1 MEQYTEDTIFAP
13 SSAIGGAIAVIR
25 VSGGEA
31 KRTKKILSVDPAKT
45 PRQLRHVEIRQ
56 NDELIDDGMAVYFA
70 APKSYTGEDM
80 VEINCHGGMQTVQ
93 KVLGALG
100 SLGFRPAEPG
110 EFTKR
115 AFLNGKMDLSAAE
128 AVMDVINATAEQ
140 SLKAALLQ
148 LQGSVKREIDSIES
162 LLLDA
167 LSGID
172 AAIDYPDEAEADT
185 VEALPASL
193 AGAEERVK
201 ALLFDSFRGRVLRD
215 GLRVAIVGRPNV
227 GKSSLMNALLG
238 RNRAIVTAQAGT
250 TRDVIDEKLS
260 MRGVPVRLIDTA
272 GIRSASDEAERIGV
286 DRARSE
292 LGTADVV
299 CVMLDASSALTAEDE
314 MLLEET
320 KDRMRIILLNKRD
333 LPQAMENRFD
343 GAISISAKTGTGLD
357 ELRDAILKLAAPER
371 SDGAYI
377 TNIRHIDALEHTLVS
392 LMEAKQATELDCA
405 ATDIKNALHY
415 LGSITG
421 TDVDASVIDRIFEN
435 FCVGK

>member
-1 MEQYTEDTIFAP
+1 M
-13 SSAIGGAIAVIR
+13 
-25 VSGGEA
+25 
-31 KRTKKILSVDPAKT
+31 
-45 PRQLRHVEIRQ
+45 LRHVEIRQ
-56 NDELIDDGMAVYFA
+56 AGEMIDDGMAVYFA

-80 VEINCHGGMQTVQ
+80 VELNCHGGMQTVQ

-100 SLGFRPAEPG
+100 SLGFRPAQPG

-115 AFLNGKMDLSAAE
+115 AFINGKMDLSAAE

-148 LQGSVKREIDSIES
+148 LQGSVKREIDAVES

-193 AGAEERVK
+193 AEAEERVK
-201 ALLFDSFRGRVLRD
+201 TLLFDGFRGHVLRD

-238 RNRAIVTAQAGT
+238 KNRAIVTAQAGT
-250 TRDVIDEKLS
+250 TRDVIDEKLN

-272 GIRSASDEAERIGV
+272 GIRKASDEAERIGV
-286 DRARSE
+286 DRARGE

-299 CVMLDASSALTAEDE
+299 CVVLDASHPLNEEDE
-314 MLLEET
+314 ALLEET
-320 KDRMRIILLNKRD
+320 KDKTRIVLMNKRD
-333 LPQAMENRFD
+333 LPQQIESRWD
-343 GAISISAKTGTGLD
+343 GAISISAKTGDGLD
-357 ELRDAILKLAAPER
+357 ELRGAILKLAAPER
-371 SDGAYI
+371 SDGSYI
-377 TNIRHIDALEHTLVS
+377 TNMRHIDALEHALFS
-392 LMEAKQATELDCA
+392 LMEAKNAVELDCA

>member
-1 MEQYTEDTIFAP
+1 MERVTGDTIFAP
-13 SSAIGGAIAVIR
+13 SSAVGGAIAVIR
-25 VSGGEA
+25 VSGAEA
-31 KRTKKILSVDPAKT
+31 KRTVGLLNADPTAT
-45 PRQLRHVEIRQ
+45 PRLMRHVEIRL
-56 NDELIDDGMAVYFA
+56 NGEMIDDGMAVYFA

-80 VEINCHGGMQTVQ
+80 VELNCHGGMQTVQ

-128 AVMDVINATAEQ
+128 AVMDVINASAEQ

-148 LQGSVKREIDSIES
+148 LQGSVKREIDAVES
-162 LLLDA
+162 LLMDA

-193 AGAEERVK
+193 DAAEARVK
-201 ALLFDSFRGRVLRD
+201 TLLFDSFRGRVLRD

-238 RNRAIVTAQAGT
+238 SNRAIVTAQAGT

-286 DRARSE
+286 DRARDE
-292 LGTADVV
+292 LGLADVV
-299 CVMLDASSALTAEDE
+299 CVVLDASCGLTAEDE
-314 MLLEET
+314 ALLEET
-320 KDRMRIILLNKRD
+320 NGKTRIILLNKSD
-333 LPQAMENRFD
+333 LPQKLEERFD
-343 GAISISAKTGTGLD
+343 GAISISAKTGDGLD
-357 ELRDAILKLAAPER
+357 ELRDAILELAAPER

-377 TNIRHIDALEHTLVS
+377 TNERHISALERALLS
-392 LMEAKQATELDCA
+392 LTEAKNATELDCA
-405 ATDIKNALHY
+405 ATDIKNALHD

-421 TDVDASVIDRIFEN
+421 TDVDASVIDRIFAN

>member
-25 VSGGEA
+25 VSGTEA
-31 KRTKKILSVDPAKT
+31 KRTKEILGADPSDT
-45 PRQLRHVEIRQ
+45 PRCLRHVEILQ
-56 NDELIDDGMAVYFA
+56 NGELIDDGMAVYFA

-93 KVLGALG
+93 KVLDALG
-100 SLGFRPAEPG
+100 SIGFRPAEPG

-148 LQGSVKREIDSIES
+148 LQGGIKREIDSVES
-162 LLLDA
+162 MLLDA

-185 VEALPASL
+185 AEALPASL
-193 AGAEERVK
+193 LEAAKRVK
-201 ALLFDSFRGRVLRD
+201 TLLLDGVRGRVLRD

-238 RNRAIVTAQAGT
+238 SSRAIVTAQAGT
-250 TRDVIDEKLS
+250 TRDVIDERTS

-272 GIRSASDEAERIGV
+272 GIRTALDEAERIGV
-286 DRARSE
+286 DRARGE
-292 LGTADVV
+292 LETADVV
-299 CVMLDASSALTAEDE
+299 CVVLDASCKLAEEDE
-314 MLLEET
+314 LLLDET
-320 KDRMRIILLNKRD
+320 KDRTRIILLNKCD
-333 LPQAMENRFD
+333 LPQTIENRFD
-343 GAISISAKTGTGLD
+343 GAISISAKTGAGLG
-357 ELRDAILKLAAPER
+357 ELREAILRLAAPER
-371 SDGAYI
+371 GDGTYI
-377 TNIRHIDALEHTLVS
+377 TNIRHIDALEHALLS
-392 LMEAKQATELDCA
+392 LTEAQETTELDCA

-421 TDVDASVIDRIFEN
+421 TDVDASVIDRIFKN